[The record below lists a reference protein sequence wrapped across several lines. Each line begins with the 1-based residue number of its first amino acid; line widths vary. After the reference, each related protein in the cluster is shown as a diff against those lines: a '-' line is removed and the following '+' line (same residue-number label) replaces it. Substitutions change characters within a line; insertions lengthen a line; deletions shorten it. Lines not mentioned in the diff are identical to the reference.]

1 VHIITVLIGA
11 CLIHIL
17 SILRTRDSPPKNYI
31 PAASAAKPALQLFIF
46 VSIVDDSQ
54 LDMIL
59 QHILCH
65 VSEIPGV
72 RYTSILANLLAV
84 PLLIESKFRASIETT
99 EQSSAHK
106 SLVIP
111 VPREEMA
118 SKCIRTRR
126 GSLSLQQEGRNQHLQ
141 PR

>member
-1 VHIITVLIGA
+1 VSNSYFVNNTDTGF
-11 CLIHIL
+11 
-17 SILRTRDSPPKNYI
+17 SPKNHI
-31 PAASAAKPALQLFIF
+31 PAASAAKPALQLFMV
-46 VSIVDDSQ
+46 VSMVDDSQ

-84 PLLIESKFRASIETT
+84 PLLIESKFRASIKTT

-106 SLVIP
+106 SLVTP
-111 VPREEMA
+111 VPRE
-118 SKCIRTRR
+118 
-126 GSLSLQQEGRNQHLQ
+126 
-141 PR
+141 